1 MSWPTIFG
9 LPAHPLIVH
18 ATVVMVPLAAFAV
31 LLHTFWAKARTRL
44 GLVTL
49 LAAALAVVLVP
60 LSTSTGEQLEHEVGR
75 SALVERHAE
84 LADGLLP
91 WVIGLLVVAAL
102 LWVRDRRDADTTTPV
117 VSAGPGRT
125 VTDALLKPVVIGV
138 LAVVAVLGTTQQVV
152 RIGHSGAKAAWNRVD
167 TSQGTATGSSD
178 GDGN

>member
-9 LPAHPLIVH
+9 LPAHPLLVH
-18 ATVVMVPLAAFAV
+18 ATVIMVPLAAFAV
-31 LLHTFWAKARTRL
+31 LLHTFWARARTRL

-91 WVIGLLVVAAL
+91 WVISLLVVAAL
-102 LWVRDRRDADTTTPV
+102 LWVRDRRDADKATPV

-125 VTDALLKPVVIGV
+125 ITDALLKPVVIGV
-138 LAVVAVLGTTQQVV
+138 LAVMAVLGTTQQVV

-167 TSQGTATGSSD
+167 TSQSPPTGSSD